1 MACINPDGTLTEVAR
16 RVLGAMARRGAAFAV
31 PEDLAGET
39 GVPLHRVR
47 ATVRETGRAKLIED
61 DGAGW
66 RLTALG
72 REALDL
78 DEDDGELA

>member
-1 MACINPDGTLTEVAR
+1 MACINPDGTLSEVAR
-16 RVLGAMARRGAAFAV
+16 RVLGALARRGSEFST
-31 PEDLAGET
+31 PEDLAGGT

-47 ATVRETGRAKLIED
+47 ATVRETGRAKLIEG

-78 DEDDGELA
+78 DEDDGDLA